1 MFASKMGK
9 ETRNKEELVLEID
22 VLRARLADAQE
33 SLRVSQSGEASVLAG
48 RPRIPGQTAG
58 NGDGRSQKKCAANPR
73 QSAARKQGEARL
85 RLYRQ
90 IFASANE
97 GVVIQDADGRIIAQN
112 AAHKGLLGYPDKEL
126 LGKTPAYYLQG
137 GKDDFARA
145 MGDLLRRGS
154 YRGVAKC
161 RARSGKLV
169 EVELSAAAVRKSAG
183 NILGY
188 VTFEHDV
195 TEKRRAEDA
204 LQESEERF
212 AAFMNNSPVVAFMR
226 DAEGRYAFVNR
237 AFERCVR
244 KPAVEIVGKTP
255 FDIWPAE
262 IARGL
267 SGTDKRVLALG
278 RPVELYEKTLLPGE
292 ETREWLAIKFPFHNR
307 TGKAFVGCVSI
318 DTTERRSLEEQ
329 LRQSQ
334 KMEAV
339 GRLAGGVAHDFNNLL
354 TIIVGYC
361 QLMLGSPEIDEEQRS
376 KVEEIKK
383 AGDRAALL
391 TRQLLAFSR
400 KQVLTPQVLD
410 LNTVIGN
417 LQKMI
422 ERLIGEDIEL
432 ETIRHPQLDLVKAD
446 PGQVE
451 QIIMN
456 LAVNARDA
464 MPEGGKLTIET
475 ANVEFDELY
484 AHSHLPS
491 LPGHYVM
498 IAVSD
503 TGTGMDRETQK
514 HIFEPFFTT
523 KELGKGTGLGLA
535 TVYGIV
541 KQSGGFIWVYSEPGM
556 GSTFKIYLPRVQ
568 EEEQSPASGKLEP
581 DQLRGSE
588 TILIAEDEDSLRLLM
603 RGILQRHGY
612 KVLEAT
618 NGKDALCISERYE
631 GPIHLLLADVVMPQ
645 MSGRELAHRI
655 TAARPELRVLY
666 ISGYTDNAIIHHGV
680 LDPNTAFLQK
690 PFSPDA
696 LAKKIRLVLS
706 PHPDSKL

>member
-1 MFASKMGK
+1 MQASQMGK
-9 ETRNKEELVLEID
+9 ETKNKEDLLLEID
-22 VLRARLADAQE
+22 DLRAQLADAQE
-33 SLRVSQSGEASVLAG
+33 SLRATQSGEAGALSHG
-48 RPRIPGQTAG
+48 RRIPRLASAAG
-58 NGDGRSQKKCAANPR
+58 AERSQEKSVSFVGQDNG
-73 QSAARKQGEARL
+73 RKHAEARL

-97 GVVIQDADGRIIAQN
+97 GVVIQDADGCIVAQN
-112 AAHKGLLGYPDKEL
+112 AAHKDLLGYPDEEL
-126 LGKTPAYYLQG
+126 LGKTPAYFLEG
-137 GKDDFARA
+137 GSDEFGRS

-154 YRGVAKC
+154 YCGVARC
-161 RARSGKLV
+161 RTCSGKWI
-169 EVELSAAAVRKSAG
+169 EVELSAAVVRNGAG
-183 NILGY
+183 NIIGY
-188 VTFEHDV
+188 VTFKHDV
-195 TEKRRAEDA
+195 TEKKRAEDA
-204 LQESEERF
+204 LRESEERF

-226 DAEGRYAFVNR
+226 DAEGRYAYVNR

-244 KPAVEIVGKTP
+244 RSAVEIVGKTP
-255 FDIWPAE
+255 FDIWPHE
-262 IARGL
+262 IAKGL
-267 SGTDKRVLALG
+267 SGTDRRVLALG
-278 RPVELYEKTLLPGE
+278 RPLELYEKTALPGG

-307 TGKAFVGCVSI
+307 MGNAFVGCVSI

-361 QLMLGSPEIDEEQRS
+361 QLMLGSSELDEEQRA
-376 KVEEIKK
+376 KVEEIRK
-383 AGDRAALL
+383 AGERAALL

-400 KQVLTPQVLD
+400 KQVLTPQVLE

-432 ETIRHPQLDLVKAD
+432 ETIRHPELDLVKAD

-464 MPEGGKLTIET
+464 MPKGGKLTIET

-541 KQSGGFIWVYSEPGM
+541 KQSGGFIWVYSELGI
-556 GSTFKIYLPRVQ
+556 GSTFKIYLPRVL
-568 EEEQSPASGKLEP
+568 EEEESPAAGKLEP
-581 DQLRGSE
+581 DHLQGSE

-603 RGILQRHGY
+603 RGILQRRGY
-612 KVLEAT
+612 KVLEAA
-618 NGKDALCISERYE
+618 NGKEALGISNQYPE
-631 GPIHLLLADVVMPQ
+631 PIHLLLADVVMPQ
-645 MSGRELAHRI
+645 MSGRELAQRI
-655 TAARPELRVLY
+655 CAARPELGVLY
-666 ISGYTDNAIIHHGV
+666 ISGYTDNAVVHHGV

-706 PHPDSKL
+706 QNRGSKS